1 MDQQERM
8 EQLEQHL
15 SANAI
20 AAGDRRY
27 VDDAHRVHVRV
38 VALAREAN
46 ASGAFENLYGFADHA
61 ALAAEFATTIP
72 TSYRLA
78 LWMALSLGENAM
90 SADCAPGF
98 PSSEIATYT
107 RRAVRLVPRR
117 ASLPGC
123 ASSWRRSTPCA
134 RWRSSYKLSLA
145 HTARLPCCW
154 LTSRRRISTPRRYCQ
169 IALVGPARP
178 HKD

>member
-1 MDQQERM
+1 MLVAVRHRRRSHILTGAATFIDKARDPN
-8 EQLEQHL
+8 HL
-15 SANAI
+15 ICMGLPTTLPWRLSWR
-20 AAGDRRY
+20 GY
-27 VDDAHRVHVRV
+27 
-38 VALAREAN
+38 
-46 ASGAFENLYGFADHA
+46 
-61 ALAAEFATTIP
+61 ATTIP

-78 LWMALSLGENAM
+78 LWMALSHGEYAM
-90 SADCAPGF
+90 NVDCAPGF

-123 ASSWRRSTPCA
+123 ASSWRRSTSCA

-154 LTSRRRISTPRRYCQ
+154 PTSRRRISTPRRYCQ

>member
-1 MDQQERM
+1 MDQQERT
-8 EQLEQHL
+8 EQLERHL
-15 SANAI
+15 SADAI
-20 AAGDRRY
+20 ATGDRRY
-27 VDDAHRVHVRV
+27 VDDARRVHLRV
-38 VALAREAN
+38 VALAREVTPLTRLRICTGLTTTLHWRL
-46 ASGAFENLYGFADHA
+46 SWRGY
-61 ALAAEFATTIP
+61 ATTIP

-78 LWMALSLGENAM
+78 LWMALSLGEYAM

-123 ASSWRRSTPCA
+123 ASGWRRSTPCA
-134 RWRSSYKLSLA
+134 RWRSSYKLSVA

-154 LTSRRRISTPRRYCQ
+154 PTSRRRISTPRRSS
-169 IALVGPARP
+169 A
-178 HKD
+178 